1 MLVGWKRLS
10 GWFDRHCSSSQRTPF
25 TAHNSPPSKTSPHV
39 HSPTFLFKA
48 AVLLESGFPRCWLWL
63 SATSCFC
70 AWNRTNDGEWMVAAD
85 AAGPL
90 PTAPPQ
96 ALFGR
101 LSAALICTQNQGP
114 SGQPF
119 PSFPFLEQGML
130 RLAECSCPEAL
141 PGRTGS
147 QRLTEKTCLL
157 RQRVLAFVPFLI
169 SLPYTPAAV
178 SWDPFPA
185 QHCSSKAFSAR
196 SRQAPRCCNRQAK
209 DTTWE
214 IMAQSLCPAVSPYA
228 KCKQTTEA
236 KRANTNNN
244 KI

>member
-1 MLVGWKRLS
+1 MLLGWKRLS
-10 GWFDRHCSSSQRTPF
+10 GWFDRHCASSQRTPS

-70 AWNRTNDGEWMVAAD
+70 AWNRANDGEWMLAAD
-85 AAGPL
+85 AAGTL
-90 PTAPPQ
+90 PTSPQQ

-141 PGRTGS
+141 VGLGPRGS
-147 QRLTEKTCLL
+147 Q
-157 RQRVLAFVPFLI
+157 
-169 SLPYTPAAV
+169 
-178 SWDPFPA
+178 
-185 QHCSSKAFSAR
+185 
-196 SRQAPRCCNRQAK
+196 
-209 DTTWE
+209 
-214 IMAQSLCPAVSPYA
+214 
-228 KCKQTTEA
+228 
-236 KRANTNNN
+236 
-244 KI
+244 